1 MIALHFEGLLSQQR
15 RYFTVL
21 RCSERFSTAE
31 HKQRSTLGNMST
43 TAIACFNYGDYKLN
57 AMRCKN
63 SSSVV
68 EEVVVLL
75 TVLVWWRRW
84 WCSSLF

>member
-1 MIALHFEGLLSQQR
+1 
-15 RYFTVL
+15 
-21 RCSERFSTAE
+21 
-31 HKQRSTLGNMST
+31 MST